1 MAQQQRTPSVVARDF
16 KGIVVNADPHDLEAG
31 VAQDM
36 MNLKCDEKG
45 RMSTR
50 DGFSVVSFDYQA

>member
-1 MAQQQRTPSVVARDF
+1 MAAERRNSKVEARDF

-36 MNLKCDEKG
+36 MNLRCDEKG
-45 RMSTR
+45 RMGTR
-50 DGFSVVSFDYQA
+50 DGFAVVSFDYQA